1 MANTYKCVRF
11 EPMCSCDDNS
21 KVCSVVIGLTAT
33 DETEKHSAYV
43 DGVHHYDEDNKPTL
57 DEVKSGASALV
68 SQFAANQGFIAQ
80 LDSQIEASKKRD
92 VPPEDFE
99 APEITI
105 DTSVAAEEGS
115 PANPA
120 EEEAPA
126 EESSEEEESE
136 EAESSEEESE
146 SGE

>member
-1 MANTYKCVRF
+1 
-11 EPMCSCDDNS
+11 MCSCEDNS
-21 KVCSVVIGLTAT
+21 KVCSVVIGLTGT

-120 EEEAPA
+120 T
-126 EESSEEEESE
+126 EESSEESSE
-136 EAESSEEESE
+136 EAEEEEES
-146 SGE
+146 SDGGEE

>member
-11 EPMCSCDDNS
+11 EPMCSCDDNE
-21 KVCSVVIGLTAT
+21 KVCSIVIGLTGT
-33 DETEKHSAYV
+33 DETGKHSAYA

-68 SQFAANQGFIAQ
+68 SQFAANHGFIAQ
-80 LDSQIEASKKRD
+80 LDSQIEDSKKRD
-92 VPPEDFE
+92 VPPENFE

-120 EEEAPA
+120 VEETPA
-126 EESSEEEESE
+126 EESSNGGEE
-136 EAESSEEESE
+136 
-146 SGE
+146 G

>member
-1 MANTYKCVRF
+1 
-11 EPMCSCDDNS
+11 MCSCDDNE
-21 KVCSVVIGLTAT
+21 KVCSIVIGLTGT
-33 DETEKHSAYV
+33 DETGKHSAYT

-92 VPPEDFE
+92 VPPENFE

-120 EEEAPA
+120 TEEEAPA
-126 EESSEEEESE
+126 EETTEETTDGGEE
-136 EAESSEEESE
+136 
-146 SGE
+146 

>member
-1 MANTYKCVRF
+1 
-11 EPMCSCDDNS
+11 MCSCDDNS

-57 DEVKSGASALV
+57 DELKSGASALV

-99 APEITI
+99 APEITV

-120 EEEAPA
+120 A

-136 EAESSEEESE
+136 EEESSEEESE
-146 SGE
+146 GGE

>member
-1 MANTYKCVRF
+1 MANTYKCIRF
-11 EPMCSCDDNS
+11 EPMCSCDDNE

-57 DEVKSGASALV
+57 DELKSGASALV

-120 EEEAPA
+120 AEEESEE
-126 EESSEEEESE
+126 EESSEEESSE
-136 EAESSEEESE
+136 EESSEEESE
-146 SGE
+146 GDE

>member
-1 MANTYKCVRF
+1 
-11 EPMCSCDDNS
+11 MCSCDDNE
-21 KVCSVVIGLTAT
+21 KVCSIVIGLTGT
-33 DETEKHSAYV
+33 DETGKHSGYT

-68 SQFAANQGFIAQ
+68 SQFAANHGFIAQ

-105 DTSVAAEEGS
+105 DTTVEPAEGS
-115 PANPA
+115 PANPSV

-126 EESSEEEESE
+126 EETTEETTDGGEEESTE
-136 EAESSEEESE
+136 EAATE
-146 SGE
+146 

>member
-43 DGVHHYDEDNKPTL
+43 DGVHHYDEDNKPSI

-105 DTSVAAEEGS
+105 DTSVEAEEGS

-120 EEEAPA
+120 AEEEATA
-126 EESSEEEESE
+126 EEEESE
-136 EAESSEEESE
+136 EEESSEEESE

>member
-43 DGVHHYDEDNKPTL
+43 DGVHHYEEDNKATL

-80 LDSQIEASKKRD
+80 LDSQVEASKKRD
-92 VPPEDFE
+92 VPPENFE

-105 DTSVAAEEGS
+105 DTSVEAEEGS

-120 EEEAPA
+120 TEEAPA
-126 EESSEEEESE
+126 EESSEEEAEE
-136 EAESSEEESE
+136 EA
-146 SGE
+146 

>member
-1 MANTYKCVRF
+1 
-11 EPMCSCDDNS
+11 MCSCDDNS

-33 DETEKHSAYV
+33 DETGKHSGYT

-68 SQFAANQGFIAQ
+68 SQFAANHGFIAQ
-80 LDSQIEASKKRD
+80 LDSQIEGSKKSD
-92 VPPEDFE
+92 VPPENFE
-99 APEITI
+99 APEITV

-115 PANPA
+115 PANQA
-120 EEEAPA
+120 TG
-126 EESSEEEESE
+126 ESSEEAESE
-136 EAESSEEESE
+136 EEESSEEESE

>member
-11 EPMCSCDDNS
+11 EPMCSCEDNS
-21 KVCSVVIGLTAT
+21 KVCSVVIGLTGT

-120 EEEAPA
+120 T
-126 EESSEEEESE
+126 EESSEESSE
-136 EAESSEEESE
+136 EAEEEEES
-146 SGE
+146 SDGGEE

>member
-80 LDSQIEASKKRD
+80 LDSQVEASKKRD
-92 VPPEDFE
+92 VPPENFE

-120 EEEAPA
+120 TED
-126 EESSEEEESE
+126 SSKEEESE
-136 EAESSEEESE
+136 EEESSEEESE
-146 SGE
+146 GGE